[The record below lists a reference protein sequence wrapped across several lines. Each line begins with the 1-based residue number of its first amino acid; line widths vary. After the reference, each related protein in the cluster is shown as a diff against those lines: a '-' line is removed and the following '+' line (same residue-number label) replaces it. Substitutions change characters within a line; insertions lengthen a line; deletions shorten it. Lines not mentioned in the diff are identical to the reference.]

1 MEEPPT
7 SPPPPPP
14 PPIGDPLT
22 NPSASFSSL
31 DDLAHEL
38 ASLEDLASRGS
49 WRSVLDKVAR
59 ARSLSLLRHPHD
71 HLAYLSY
78 NALALAKLRRFA
90 DASAELESLQDLE
103 SPEYKYESYPQIYPG
118 RSGSMVPFCLRW
130 LNCVI
135 PIKLG
140 SRQEGLDRFYALLD
154 FVRGKLEE
162 RRNKGSS
169 EEDESVRAWRRRE
182 VLVMNSIVGN
192 HLSYKEFSVCLDL
205 IRDMFRRGYSE
216 DPVLVSRLGYI
227 QMQIGDLEG
236 AKSSFKQIEG
246 MASEGKGRGSLSEV
260 ELKNLVNRNKAML
273 YLVGKDYVSAV
284 REYEECI
291 ERDDSDVVAINNKA
305 LCLMYLRDLSD
316 SIKVLENALER
327 VPTFALNE
335 SVVVNLCS
343 MYELAYV
350 NHSDIKKTL
359 STWIARVAP
368 DDFDSSCTRI

>member
-7 SPPPPPP
+7 SPP

-38 ASLEDLASRGS
+38 ASLDDLASRGS

-90 DASAELESLQDLE
+90 DASTELESLQDLE

-140 SRQEGLDRFYALLD
+140 SRQDGLDRFYALLD

-169 EEDESVRAWRRRE
+169 EEDESVSAWRRRE
-182 VLVMNSIVGN
+182 VLVTNSIVGN

-335 SVVVNLCS
+335 SLVVNLCS